1 MGWLRGDLT
10 PLQRLAVF
18 ADSGTRARE
27 TGETEGAETPAALG
41 AAAPNGGANAPDAAL
56 LGKLEIL
63 LELELLEG
71 WDPGADLPIPVNPAP
86 VRGRAKRSAP

>member
-18 ADSGTRARE
+18 ADPGTRARE
-27 TGETEGAETPAALG
+27 TGETEGAETPAAPG
-41 AAAPNGGANAPDAAL
+41 SGANAPHAAL

-63 LELELLEG
+63 LELELLED
-71 WDPGADLPIPVNPAP
+71 WDPGADLPIPVTPGP
-86 VRGRAKRSAP
+86 GRAKRDAP